1 MSGLKTLFPALNL
14 IMRIGFGLV
23 LLVFVNLLSMSAFAT
38 GKAKHVI
45 VIVWDA
51 MRPDFV
57 TEEYA
62 PTLSRL
68 ARGGVWFENHH
79 CLYLSSTEVNGTAIA
94 TGAYPEHD
102 GIIANREYRPAIDAS
117 KPFHTELVPQVRKGD
132 ELSHQHFVR
141 VPTTAEILQA
151 RGMKTLIAG
160 AKGVAFLHDRSLRP
174 ESAKSIA
181 LFAGQSVPPGVAQ
194 MITSLHGPFPA
205 SEEST
210 PTRNDWTTDAV
221 IDPLWVD
228 GVPSFTLLW
237 MNEPDASQHQYGPG
251 SAKALAAIKNVDDN
265 LAKILRT
272 LEAKGVLDQ
281 TDILIVS
288 DHGCS
293 TISSLVDVVESLNAA
308 GFKATRAF
316 NGTPAK
322 GEILAVSNGGS
333 VLLYVAG
340 HDKEVTGKL
349 VEFLQGWSFTGV
361 IFTPTATEGTFSL
374 HQGLIASPDAPDVVV
389 SMRWKSDKSDNGT
402 RGTLVSDLYDY
413 GPGQGMHVSLSPSDM
428 HNTLVGFGPDFR
440 AGTVDHLPSGNVDVA
455 PTILWI
461 LGVKQPKSMDGRVLS
476 EALVDCEI
484 KFKSYEQSHLEVL
497 RKSGNGVW
505 HQYLNTVEVN
515 GVIYLDEG
523 NGYQAEK

>member
-1 MSGLKTLFPALNL
+1 
-14 IMRIGFGLV
+14 MRIGFGLS
-23 LLVFVNLLSMSAFAT
+23 LLMFVNLLSTPAFAA
-38 GKAKHVI
+38 GKAKHVV

-57 TEEYA
+57 TEENA
-62 PTLSRL
+62 PTLARL
-68 ARGGVWFENHH
+68 VRGGVWFENHH
-79 CLYLSSTEVNGTAIA
+79 AVYLSSTEVNGTAIA

-102 GIIANREYRPAIDAS
+102 GIIANREYRPAVDAA

-174 ESAKSIA
+174 ETAKSVD

-194 MITSLHGPFPA
+194 LITSLHGPFPK
-205 SEEST
+205 SEDAT
-210 PTRNDWTTDAV
+210 PTRNDWTTDAL
-221 IDPLWVD
+221 IDPLWKD
-228 GVPSFTLLW
+228 GVPAFTLLW
-237 MNEPDASQHQYGPG
+237 MNEPDAAQHQYGPG
-251 SAKALAAIKNVDDN
+251 SANALAAIKNVDDN
-265 LAKILRT
+265 LAKVLRA

-293 TISSLVDVVESLNAA
+293 TISSLVDAVESLNGA

-316 NGTPAK
+316 KGTPEK

-333 VLLYVAG
+333 VLLYVTG
-340 HDKEVTGKL
+340 HDKEVTRKL

-361 IFTPTATEGTFSL
+361 IFTQTAMEGTFSL
-374 HQGLIASPDAPDVVV
+374 HQGRIASPDAPDVVV
-389 SMRWKSDKSDNGT
+389 SMRWRSDKSDNGT

-413 GPGQGMHVSLSPSDM
+413 GPGQGMHVSLSPFDM

-440 AGTVDHLPSGNVDVA
+440 AGTVDHLPTGNVDVA

-461 LGVKQPKSMDGRVLS
+461 LGVKQPKSMDGRVLA
-476 EALVDCEI
+476 EALAHCDV
-484 KFKSYEQSHLEVL
+484 KLKSYEQSHLETSK
-497 RKSGNGVW
+497 KSTGGTW
-505 HQYLNTVEVN
+505 RQYLNTVEVN
-515 GVIYLDEG
+515 GVTYLDEG
-523 NGYQAEK
+523 NGYQADR

>member
-1 MSGLKTLFPALNL
+1 
-14 IMRIGFGLV
+14 MRIGFGFL
-23 LLVFVNLLSMSAFAT
+23 LLVFVNLLGTPAFAA

-62 PTLSRL
+62 PTLARL
-68 ARGGVWFENHH
+68 VRGGVWFENHH
-79 CLYLSSTEVNGTAIA
+79 AVYLSSTEVNGTAIA
-94 TGAYPEHD
+94 TGAYPEHN
-102 GIIANREYRPAIDAS
+102 GIIANREYRPAIDAAM
-117 KPFHTELVPQVRKGD
+117 PFHTELAPQVRKGD
-132 ELSHQHFVR
+132 ELSHHHYVR

-151 RGMKTLIAG
+151 RGMKTLVAG
-160 AKGVAFLHDRSLRP
+160 AKGVALLHDRSLRL
-174 ESAKSIA
+174 ESAKNID

-194 MITSLHGPFPA
+194 MITALHGPFPA
-205 SEEST
+205 AEEST
-210 PTRNDWTTDAV
+210 ITRNDWTTDAV
-221 IDPLWVD
+221 IDPLWKD
-228 GVPSFTLLW
+228 GVPAFTLLW
-237 MNEPDASQHQYGPG
+237 MNEPDATQHEHGPG
-251 SAKALAAIKNVDDN
+251 STNALAAIKNVDDN
-265 LAKILRT
+265 LAKILRA
-272 LEAKGVLDQ
+272 LESKGVLEQ

-293 TISSLVDVVESLNAA
+293 TISSLVDVAESLNAA

-316 NGTPAK
+316 KGAPAK

-340 HDKEVTGKL
+340 HDKDVTRKL

-361 IFTPTATEGTFSL
+361 IFTPTARDGTFSL
-374 HQGLIASPDAPDVVV
+374 HQGRIASPDAPDVVV

-413 GPGQGMHVSLSPSDM
+413 GPGQGMHVSLSPFDM

-440 AGTVDHLPSGNVDVA
+440 AGTVDHLPSGNFDLA

-461 LGVKQPKSMDGRVLS
+461 LGVKPPKSMDGRVLS
-476 EALVDCEI
+476 EALINGDVQ
-484 KFKSYEQSHLEVL
+484 FKSYEQSHLEAARML
-497 RKSGNGVW
+497 TNGVW
-505 HQYLNTVEVN
+505 HQYLNVTEVN
-515 GVIYLDEG
+515 GVSYLDEG
-523 NGYQAEK
+523 NGYQTEK